1 MKAGKS
7 GRSQDEEAIS
17 GSNGGGVARPRAV
30 TVHDVARHAGVSSMT
45 VSRVVNGHVG
55 VREDMRDRVN
65 ASIRKLDYVPNLA
78 ARAARSGATR
88 IGIMFSNPGSSNLG
102 EFLMGAFRESGVNG
116 CQLLIEPT
124 LAHSTEI
131 DALKKL
137 IGTGVDGVILPPPLC
152 DSIAALELVSRA
164 GIPALSFATAE
175 PRLHASAV
183 LIDDFE
189 AARTMTR
196 YLIDLGHQRIA
207 FVLGDPK
214 HSPAVRRE
222 EGFRVAMAEAGLAV
236 RPDWMAQG
244 YFTYKSGLEVG
255 HALLSGPDRPSAI
268 MSSNDDMAAAIMA
281 VAHGLDLKVPGDV
294 SITGFD
300 DTPIATTIWP
310 ELTTIRQPIAEMAAT
325 AVAMVAEAIKQRRGR
340 DEPAVHHHVAKFT
353 LMERASTSAPAK
365 RD

>member
-1 MKAGKS
+1 MKAGKRGDGRDEGSAS
-7 GRSQDEEAIS
+7 GAVHS
-17 GSNGGGVARPRAV
+17 GPPARPRAV
-30 TVHDVARHAGVSSMT
+30 TVHDIARDAGVSSMT
-45 VSRVVNGHVG
+45 VSRVVNGNIG
-55 VREDMRDRVN
+55 VSEDLRERVN

-78 ARAARSGATR
+78 ARAARSGAR
-88 IGIMFSNPGSSNLG
+88 RVGILFSNPGSSNLG
-102 EFLMGAFRESGVNG
+102 EFLMGAFRESGNNG

-124 LAHSTEI
+124 LAHATEI

-137 IGTGVDGVILPPPLC
+137 IGAGIDGVILPPPLC

-189 AARTMTR
+189 ASRAMTR
-196 YLIDLGHQRIA
+196 YLIELGHSRIA
-207 FVLGDPK
+207 FVSGDPR

-244 YFTYKSGLEVG
+244 HFTYRSGLEVG
-255 HALLSGPDRPSAI
+255 RALLGGSDRPSAI
-268 MSSNDDMAAAIMA
+268 VSGNDDMAAAIMA
-281 VAHGLDLKVPGDV
+281 VAHGLDLKIPGDV

-300 DTPIATTIWP
+300 DTPIAMTIWP

-325 AVAMVAEAIKQRRGR
+325 AVAMVVEAIKHRRRG
-340 DEPAVHHHVAKFT
+340 DEPAAQHHVAKFT
-353 LMERASTSAPAK
+353 LMERASTSAPG
-365 RD
+365 